1 MVVAGLTSS
10 KGISVLILV
19 SVVAARSVLK
29 ALLAAVGAM
38 IVANRS
44 SSRTGGDISGN
55 ITSRTWTRR
64 GGASAAG
71 SGDEYPL
78 LNVDYHYCPDET
90 HIHLHSLKI
99 YTPISLGLI

>member
-1 MVVAGLTSS
+1 MLKS
-10 KGISVLILV
+10 V

-38 IVANRS
+38 IVANRIR
-44 SSRTGGDISGN
+44 RTGLDISVN